1 MLDKAYRKYQ
11 ESLVKKDKENK
22 ALDSLKTS
30 YSLSPRQLWIVRNG
44 IENKSKVFTCKELE
58 TLLGVNAKTIR
69 SDFESLVEKG
79 IFTVVQIN
87 EKQRGYSLSKDFDA
101 MIST

>member
-1 MLDKAYRKYQ
+1 M
-11 ESLVKKDKENK
+11 
-22 ALDSLKTS
+22 
-30 YSLSPRQLWIVRNG
+30 
-44 IENKSKVFTCKELE
+44 VFTCKELE

-87 EKQRGYSLSKDFDA
+87 EKQRGYSLSIDFDEV
-101 MIST
+101 IST